1 MRYVPH
7 VLNPPQAER
16 QYRDRALDSP
26 GLAEFVRV
34 QTGNAGT
41 IWPPRSLDLDSL
53 TLIAYYYNAEIE
65 VARARVNTVRAAGI
79 TARQRIN
86 PSLSGDAGY
95 SRNPES
101 ALTYGAVPSFTIETA
116 GKRGYRSLQSQK
128 LAEAALLELAEA
140 GWSVRSRVRAA
151 LVSHLFARHRLN
163 LLRKE
168 LAIRTEA
175 VEIFEKRFAVGEEGR
190 PALDLVQAERI
201 ATEVA
206 IEVATGEASQTLTVL
221 ATAVGLPANVLEAVR
236 IEMSRL
242 EVPPREE
249 DLPIK
254 KVQRAGLLHR
264 ADVRRT
270 LAQYAASDALLR
282 LEVANQYPNIQLSPS
297 YAFQEGFVDYTLGI
311 GLSALPIFHRNQ
323 GLIAEAE
330 AQRKQVESQFLA
342 LQSRAIGEM
351 DQALRQYRSALREW
365 AKAEGSFLKIQK
377 EREAESRAAK
387 NAGEGDRLGVVAA
400 QVLTIAAERSRLDA
414 LQRAQTAFSAL
425 EDAVQN
431 SLEQDGSVAAPSLA
445 SPRLEAKP

>member
-41 IWPPRSLDLDSL
+41 VWPPQSFDLNSL

-65 VARARVNTVRAAGI
+65 VARARVNAVRAAGI

-86 PSLSGDAGY
+86 PSFSGNAGY
-95 SRNPES
+95 SGNPDS
-101 ALTYGAVPSFTIETA
+101 AATYGAVPSFTIETA
-116 GKRGYRSLQSQK
+116 GKRRYRSLQSQK
-128 LAEAALLELAEA
+128 LAEAARLELAEA

-151 LVSHLFARHRLN
+151 SVSYLFARQRLN
-163 LLRKE
+163 LLRRE
-168 LAIRTEA
+168 LAIRAEA
-175 VEIFEKRFAVGEEGR
+175 VEIFEKRVAVGEVGR
-190 PALDLVQAERI
+190 PELNLVQAERI
-201 ATEVA
+201 ATELA
-206 IEVATGEASQTLTVL
+206 IEVATSEASQTLTAL
-221 ATAVGLPANVLEAVR
+221 ATAVGVPVNVLEGVG

-242 EVPPREE
+242 ETPPREE

-254 KVQRAGLLHR
+254 KVRRAGLLHR

-270 LAQYAASDALLR
+270 LAQYAAADAFLR
-282 LEVANQYPNIQLSPS
+282 LAVANQYPNIQLSPS

-342 LQSRAIGEM
+342 LQSRAIGDME
-351 DQALRQYRSALREW
+351 QTLGQYRSALREW
-365 AKAEGSFLKIQK
+365 AKAEGSFLKIQR
-377 EREAESRAAK
+377 EREAEARAAK

-400 QVLTIAAERSRLDA
+400 QILTIAAERSRLDA
-414 LQRAQTAFSAL
+414 LQRAQTAFGAL

-431 SLEQDGSVAAPSLA
+431 SLEQDGSVATPTLA
-445 SPRLEAKP
+445 SPRMEAKP